1 MAFKQVREATR
12 AGQGQRTAKE
22 RSRWRRNNSSGVG
35 SQATAVQQPATAVG
49 SAGAGAAARTA
60 PERPKPMATQLLL
73 TAHHHQAMA
82 IACERG
88 MWLPLPL
95 PAEKLPS
102 LFYLA
107 ALAPAAEAITALAEI
122 RWFEPWSG
130 ALWLP
135 MLGRLL
141 PLPRPV
147 PLGDRD
153 ALTGWLPSR
162 SDQFRLLDL
171 LPLLEAPRL
180 SDLVRGKP
188 GRGGARGPGRA
199 PRRARRADRAH
210 RLCGTAH

>member
-1 MAFKQVREATR
+1 
-12 AGQGQRTAKE
+12 
-22 RSRWRRNNSSGVG
+22 
-35 SQATAVQQPATAVG
+35 
-49 SAGAGAAARTA
+49 
-60 PERPKPMATQLLL
+60 MATQLLL

-88 MWLPLPL
+88 MWLP
-95 PAEKLPS
+95 S

-122 RWFEPWSG
+122 HWFEPWSG
-130 ALWLP
+130 ELWLP

-162 SDQFRLLDL
+162 SDQFCLLDL
-171 LPLLEAPRL
+171 LPVLEASRL
-180 SDLVRGKP
+180 SDLVCGKP
-188 GRGGARGPGRA
+188 GRGGERGPGRA
-199 PRRARRADRAH
+199 PRRSRRVDRAR

>member
-1 MAFKQVREATR
+1 
-12 AGQGQRTAKE
+12 
-22 RSRWRRNNSSGVG
+22 
-35 SQATAVQQPATAVG
+35 
-49 SAGAGAAARTA
+49 
-60 PERPKPMATQLLL
+60 MATQLLL

-122 RWFEPWSG
+122 HWFEPWSG
-130 ALWLP
+130 ELWLP

-171 LPLLEAPRL
+171 LPVLEARRL
-180 SDLVRGKP
+180 SDLVCGKP

-199 PRRARRADRAH
+199 PRRARRVDRAR

>member
-1 MAFKQVREATR
+1 
-12 AGQGQRTAKE
+12 
-22 RSRWRRNNSSGVG
+22 
-35 SQATAVQQPATAVG
+35 
-49 SAGAGAAARTA
+49 
-60 PERPKPMATQLLL
+60 MATQLLL

-82 IACERG
+82 IACERW

-107 ALAPAAEAITALAEI
+107 ALAPAAETITALAEI
-122 RWFEPWSG
+122 RWFESWSG
-130 ALWLP
+130 ELWLP

-171 LPLLEAPRL
+171 LPVLEAPRL
-180 SDLVRGKP
+180 SDLVCGKP

-199 PRRARRADRAH
+199 PRRARRVDRAR
-210 RLCGTAH
+210 RLRGTAH